1 MNCRKLALLV
11 GAAASCAGCV
21 TETKSVPMTAEMA
34 SKVNVKE
41 AVYPKRQAQ
50 PQTWIA
56 VGELYE
62 AKAGEQK
69 ADPAQ
74 LSVSQE
80 EARKAYQKAIEIDPK
95 CVSAHIHLGNLYLHK
110 DDPDR
115 ALAVYQRALQQ
126 NPNTASLWYEKSL
139 VYRRSK
145 DWNGTL
151 ECLAKAHE
159 LEAQNRQY
167 ASDYGLCLARANRP
181 EEAVT
186 ALSTVMNK
194 AEANYN
200 VARMMAHIDQPDV
213 SKQYLQAALTE
224 RPAHA
229 GSLELL
235 AELNGNPTGPRPSLA
250 APQFESGVERAS
262 WNSPH

>member
-1 MNCRKLALLV
+1 
-11 GAAASCAGCV
+11 
-21 TETKSVPMTAEMA
+21 MTAEMA
-34 SKVNVKE
+34 AKVNVKE
-41 AVYPKRQAQ
+41 TEYPKREAQ
-50 PQTWIA
+50 PQTWIS

-69 ADPAQ
+69 ANPAQ
-74 LSVSQE
+74 QGALQE

-95 CVSAHIHLGNLYLHK
+95 CASAQIHLGNLYLHK
-110 DDPDR
+110 DDPER
-115 ALAVYQRALQQ
+115 ALAVYQGALQQ
-126 NPNTASLWYEKSL
+126 NPKTASLWYEKSL

-151 ECLAKAHE
+151 DCLAKAHE
-159 LEAQNRQY
+159 LEPQNRQY

-181 EEAVT
+181 REAVT

-200 VARMMAHIDQPDV
+200 VGRMMAHIDQPDQ
-213 SKQYLQAALTE
+213 SKQYLQAALAE
-224 RPAHA
+224 RPAHEGA
-229 GSLELL
+229 LELL
-235 AELNGNPTGPRPSLA
+235 AELNGTSTGPRPSLA
-250 APQFESGVERAS
+250 APQFDSGVERAS